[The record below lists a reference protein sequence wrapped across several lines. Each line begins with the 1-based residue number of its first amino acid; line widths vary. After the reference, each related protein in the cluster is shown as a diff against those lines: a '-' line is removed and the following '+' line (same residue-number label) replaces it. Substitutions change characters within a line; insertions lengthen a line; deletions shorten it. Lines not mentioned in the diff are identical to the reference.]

1 MNGTDMP
8 MNRNARFSISAIVVI
23 ASLLLII
30 ISQSNVSRIRIE
42 PRYATVND
50 VDGDGHP
57 LPCAV
62 KTNPTPI
69 ILMSLGR

>member
-8 MNRNARFSISAIVVI
+8 MNRNARFCISAIVVI
-23 ASLLLII
+23 ASLLII

>member
-23 ASLLLII
+23 PSLLII

>member
-23 ASLLLII
+23 ASLLII
-30 ISQSNVSRIRIE
+30 ISQSNVSGITLE
-42 PRYATVND
+42 PRYAKVSD
-50 VDGDGHP
+50 VDGDGHH